1 MRLLGTAH
9 FRHGGEPWRF
19 SAPPRALPLLALL
32 SLARAPVPRA
42 TIAAQLWPDEL
53 EADARANVRRHLHH
67 LRRALPPSET
77 PWIDESGGHLV
88 WHAEADVAIDLARF
102 ERLVADPETAAEAVA
117 AYGGDLLEGYDDD
130 EWLTVERERLRSTYL
145 EALLELAVRARRA
158 RDFAAAIA
166 FAERLLSYD
175 DLREDALRE
184 LIAARYAASDRGGA
198 LAVYERFAARL
209 GEALHVEPMAE
220 TIAMAEA
227 IRAGAC
233 IGGIVRGPA

>member
-1 MRLLGTAH
+1 MLIASRSRCRRADHATAEVNGRSTRNLRTTVARLEVRLLGAAH
-9 FRHGGEPWRF
+9 FRHDGQPWRF
-19 SAPPRALPLLALL
+19 SAPP
-32 SLARAPVPRA
+32 
-42 TIAAQLWPDEL
+42 
-53 EADARANVRRHLHH
+53 
-67 LRRALPPSET
+67 PSKT

-88 WHAEADVAIDLARF
+88 WHADADVAIDLARF

-158 RDFAAAIA
+158 RDFAAGIA

-184 LIAARYAASDRGGA
+184 LIAARYASSDRGGA
-198 LAVYERFAARL
+198 LAVYERFVARL
-209 GEALHVEPMAE
+209 DEALHVEPMAE
-220 TIAMAEA
+220 TTAMAEA
-227 IRAGAC
+227 IRAHAP
-233 IGGIVRGPA
+233 VVETDEPPAPTSHER